1 MKELLSKTRFFL
13 KVKEKREKVIYT
25 FKITS
30 NLTRWYKELLLIY
43 MVILTKE
50 VLVS

>member
-1 MKELLSKTRFFL
+1 MKELLSKTRIFF
-13 KVKEKREKVIYT
+13 KGKEKRENVIYT

-30 NLTRWYKELLLIY
+30 NLTRWYIELLLIY
-43 MVILTKE
+43 MVILTK